1 MSKSKKA
8 VIVASIFIVV
18 GVIIVFLSFA
28 INGFH
33 FSKWFCR
40 PARYESLAGLC
51 EENSSDQR

>member
-28 INGFH
+28 INQMVL
-33 FSKWFCR
+33 STC
-40 PARYESLAGLC
+40 SV
-51 EENSSDQR
+51 